1 MRLTDTIEVFAN
13 YPRLTE
19 CESRRLIARAQA
31 GDEKARQKLLKSSGR
46 LLKHLVLNLDPSEYL
61 QDDLFQEGLIGINK
75 AIDRYRLNLGA
86 KWRTYSYRAA
96 KDKMLNERQ
105 KHTHHDM
112 GRYDNPDAFIDPDF
126 TERPEE
132 MFFGVCDKL
141 YVREHLKLL
150 PSRESHVAESCW
162 GIHGDPEMIK
172 DVSERLG
179 VTRQRTS
186 ELRNQALR
194 HLYDNLT
201 SIPDYPPAQL
211 KPFAYLEA
219 G

>member
-1 MRLTDTIEVFAN
+1 MRLSEAIQGFADH
-13 YPRLTE
+13 PRLTE

-31 GDEKARQKLLKSSGR
+31 GDEKARQKLLKSSGL
-46 LLKHLVLNLDPSEYL
+46 LLKHLLLHFQPPEAL
-61 QDDLFQEGLIGINK
+61 QEDLMQEALIGINQ
-75 AIDRYRLNLGA
+75 AITSYQPGRGS
-86 KWRTYSYRAA
+86 KWSTYCYGISKR
-96 KDKMLNERQ
+96 KMLNALS
-105 KHTHHDM
+105 KAN
-112 GRYDNPDAFIDPDF
+112 RYTPEAYPNPDNFMDPKPDD
-126 TERPEE
+126 RPEE

-141 YVREHLKLL
+141 YVQEHLKLL
-150 PSRESHVAESCW
+150 PSREAHVAESCW